1 MQHIVINL
9 VILICGFILLIKGA
23 DFFVKGASTVAHKF
37 GVPQIIIML
46 TLFFSARLIYPLTTD
61 VMIDDFRAVGGII
74 LLCTSFSMLKLL
86 KFPLANLLP
95 GMILIMPVSWCW
107 TSFIAPLF

>member
-37 GVPQIIIML
+37 GVPQIIIGLTVVAMGTSAPEAAVSITSSLTGSNALAVSNVIGSNLFNML
-46 TLFFSARLIYPLTTD
+46 MVIGICFQHSQKKMAIY
-61 VMIDDFRAVGGII
+61 
-74 LLCTSFSMLKLL
+74 
-86 KFPLANLLP
+86 
-95 GMILIMPVSWCW
+95 
-107 TSFIAPLF
+107 FIESSR